1 MNYFHIIN
9 KVKNILLKM
18 EDIRFEKD
26 KVKLQKSIKFS
37 KFLFHLKKNSWKYLL
52 VMLLLF
58 IIIFPE
64 LSGRLIG
71 NWWNDFATS
80 FLQKLTF

>member
-1 MNYFHIIN
+1 
-9 KVKNILLKM
+9 M

-37 KFLFHLKKNSWKYLL
+37 KFLFYLKKNSWKYLIVIL
-52 VMLLLF
+52 ILF

-71 NWWNDFATS
+71 SWWNDFATS